1 MVKLL
6 TLISGCILGFS
17 GYAFACTSGINFK
30 VDRVTLNSP
39 TGSSSAPTTI
49 NFRQTYATAPL
60 VFILPSNDNPD
71 PATIRVLSVSTT
83 GFQVGTAESQGE
95 NGITTAQT
103 FNYLAII
110 PGSYNLGG
118 GRRVQAGT
126 VSTTQRQSG
135 VGDTTGYAT
144 VNFSPSFGGA
154 PPVVLHEIQSFAN
167 DPAYNFSST
176 TLTQPWLETISLQAS
191 TTGSSAT
198 VALER
203 AETSAGTVSANE
215 TIAYFA
221 MSPGTGSFTDSS
233 SNTINYNAFITPTNI
248 TDNCIN
254 NSHGLGSATTIAIA
268 NQAARNG
275 NNGGWLRL
283 CGSDATNL
291 SMRIQEDRA
300 NDSETGHAAELAAVA
315 AFSQAFDQAAS
326 GQRPSWEAASATVNA
341 QNLAASLNFTTVTFA
356 NAFSTTPLIFSLPT
370 TEGTPP
376 ASVRFKNISSTGF
389 QVAQFQP
396 QGETGAHPSMTIDY
410 LAITPGV
417 HDFPNG
423 STRLEAGT
431 INSSAFQGR
440 NTPGA
445 SYSTLNFSTTFSA
458 NPALLL
464 SVQST
469 SSEPA
474 IDPVNISSPWL
485 EMTVESGSITTSSAR
500 IAMERGETSNGSV
513 STETIAYLAAESNIN
528 DTITVNGGAS
538 IIVKTLTTPDNISGY
553 DNGCFN
559 NNFNGGAFPATPYV
573 IAQQVSRDG
582 ADGGWLRRC
591 NISNSQIGLTVDEDR
606 AADSERSHT
615 TETAAV
621 FAFENAFEWCPP
633 QLNLAKN
640 SSIIRDP
647 INGTAN
653 PKAIPGSL
661 QRYELRLNNEGRIPL
676 DNDKVSISDTIPAN
690 TSILVQSSVNYP
702 EPPFTFTDGAGATSS
717 GLSFIYSGPASITDD
732 VEFSINNGSDFNY
745 LPTPNGDGFDS
756 LVTDVRINPKGVFNP
771 SNGTDIP
778 TFTITFSV
786 KVD

>member
-1 MVKLL
+1 LVKLL
-6 TLISGCILGFS
+6 TFISGCILGFS
-17 GYAFACTSGINFK
+17 SYAFACTSGINFK
-30 VDRVTLNSP
+30 VDRITLNNS
-39 TGSSSAPTTI
+39 TGGVSSPTTI

-71 PATIRVLSVSTT
+71 PATIRVLNVSTT
-83 GFQVGTAESQGE
+83 GFQVGTAESEGE
-95 NGITTAQT
+95 NGISTAQT

-110 PGSYNLGG
+110 PGSYNLGAG
-118 GRRVQAGT
+118 TRIQAGT

-144 VNFSPSFGGA
+144 VNFSPSFGGT

-191 TTGSSAT
+191 VTSTSAS

-221 MSPGTGSFTDSS
+221 MSPGTGSFTDSGA
-233 SNTINYNAFITPTNI
+233 NTINYNVFTTPTNI
-248 TDNCIN
+248 THNCVN
-254 NSHGLGSATTIAIA
+254 NAHSLGAATTIAVA

-283 CGSDATNL
+283 CGADATNL

-300 NDSETGHAAELAAVA
+300 NDSEIAHAAELAAVA
-315 AFSQAFDQAAS
+315 AFSQAFDGAAS
-326 GQRPSWEAASATVNA
+326 GQRPSWEVASATVNA
-341 QNLAASLNFTTVTFA
+341 QNLGAGLNFTTVTFA
-356 NAFSTTPLIFSLPT
+356 NAFSATPLIFSLPT

-389 QVAQFQP
+389 EVAQFQP
-396 QGETGAHPSMTIDY
+396 QGENGAHPSMTIDY

-417 HDFPNG
+417 HVFPNG
-423 STRLEAGT
+423 TTMLEAGT
-431 INSSAFQGR
+431 INSSAFQGK
-440 NTPGA
+440 NTAGT
-445 SYSTLNFSTTFSA
+445 SYSTLNFNTTFST

-464 SVQST
+464 SVQSIN
-469 SSEPA
+469 SEPG
-474 IDPVNISSPWL
+474 IDPTNISSPWL
-485 EMTVESGSITTSSAR
+485 ETTIESGSITTSSAR
-500 IAMERGETSNGSV
+500 VAMERGETSNGSV
-513 STETIAYLAAESNIN
+513 LSETIAYLAAENNIN

-538 IIVKTLTTPDNISGY
+538 IILKTLTTPDNISGY

-559 NNFNGGAFPATPYV
+559 NNYNGGAFATTPYV
-573 IAQQVSRDG
+573 VAQQISRDG
-582 ADGGWLRRC
+582 GDGGWLRRC
-591 NISNSQIGLTVDEDR
+591 NISSSQIGLTVDEDR
-606 AADSERSHT
+606 AADSERAHT

-633 QLNLAKN
+633 QLNLSKN

-647 INGTAN
+647 VNATTN
-653 PKAIPGSL
+653 PKAIPGAL
-661 QRYELRLNNEGRIPL
+661 QGYALRLNNEGRIPL
-676 DNDKVSISDTIPAN
+676 DNDKVVLTDTVPVN

-702 EPPFTFTDGAGATSS
+702 EPPFTFTDGAGAAAS
-717 GLSFIYSGPASITDD
+717 GLTFVYSGPASTTDD
-732 VEFSINNGSDFNY
+732 VEFSMNNGSDFNY
-745 LPTPNGDGFDS
+745 LPTPDGDGFDS
-756 LVTDVRINPKGVFNP
+756 LVTDVRINPKGTFNP
-771 SNGTDIP
+771 SNGVDIP